1 MITIQVLGLDQFV
14 VGRYSREHGAN
25 IAQLY
30 ETDEKEIVFYAP
42 NSMVFHG
49 GVEQTS
55 WQTIVIIRAPEKYQP
70 LEQGVADYI
79 LRTLNLFSINI
90 HLEFE
95 YVGESHSYDFIHSE
109 YPRYLDVPED
119 KGDEYDFSFGQEPEE
134 MEGEIV
140 HGHDHC
146 DHEHCDHD
154 HEHAEEEVYLGNA
167 FEGFEEK
174 YQEAMNKKN

>member
-25 IAQLY
+25 LAQLF
-30 ETDEKEIVFYAP
+30 ETDENDIVFYAP

-55 WQTIVIIRAPEKYQP
+55 WQTIVIVRAPEKYLP
-70 LEQGVADYI
+70 LEEAVADYL
-79 LRTLNLFSINI
+79 LRTMNLFSINI

-95 YVGESHSYDFIHSE
+95 YVSEAHTYDFINSK
-109 YPRYLDVPED
+109 YPRYIEVPEEKND
-119 KGDEYDFSFGQEPEE
+119 DYEFSFGEEPEE

-140 HGHDHC
+140 HGHDHDH

-154 HEHAEEEVYLGNA
+154 HAEEDVYLGDA
-167 FEGFEEK
+167 FAGFEEK
-174 YQEAMNKKN
+174 YEEAMKKKN